1 MGYLQNY
8 IKKDNEEL
16 NELKLECFKEMNPT
30 LIKSLDGYSL
40 FECPIHGDEE
50 GLVVVTPQKGI
61 FYTDLFEEPTIPEFE
76 NMIAYKEFDNQL
88 PAWIGN
94 W

>member
-1 MGYLQNY
+1 MA
-8 IKKDNEEL
+8 
-16 NELKLECFKEMNPT
+16 
-30 LIKSLDGYSL
+30 SLDGYSL

-50 GLVVVTPQKGI
+50 GLVVVTPEKEI